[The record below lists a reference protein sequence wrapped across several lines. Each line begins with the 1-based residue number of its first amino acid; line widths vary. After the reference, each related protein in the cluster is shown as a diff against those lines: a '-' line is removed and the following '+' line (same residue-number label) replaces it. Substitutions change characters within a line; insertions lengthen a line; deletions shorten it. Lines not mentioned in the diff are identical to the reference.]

1 VSSDITFPRDP
12 LLSLRRPT
20 FPILS
25 PRINKRSF
33 QGVQQLQPIAN
44 PSKPFS
50 RPRLLGCSA
59 SNAAEGEA
67 FRRRRR
73 EGRGGS
79 PTGRGG
85 ERGPCAGRGGGD
97 DYEQQRQA
105 AEAVRDIASS
115 LRFQCSVP
123 YVQLFRFDCYFLA
136 PIFTQLNLCLVV
148 SNGLPVLF
156 ADYGPGLQFPP
167 QTQFMLACHEGDLR
181 RLKGSISRFRS
192 LSPLGPEMAARFL
205 EVLALVPDLV
215 RALRACACAF

>member
-1 VSSDITFPRDP
+1 MPPKGRRSGGGGGRGSS
-12 LLSLRRPT
+12 S
-20 FPILS
+20 
-25 PRINKRSF
+25 
-33 QGVQQLQPIAN
+33 
-44 PSKPFS
+44 
-50 RPRLLGCSA
+50 
-59 SNAAEGEA
+59 
-67 FRRRRR
+67 
-73 EGRGGS
+73 GRGGS
-79 PTGRGG
+79 AGRGSRTG
-85 ERGPCAGRGGGD
+85 CGGGKGPSVGRGGG

>member
-73 EGRGGS
+73 E
-79 PTGRGG
+79 
-85 ERGPCAGRGGGD
+85 GRGGGD